1 MATNSKNREILI
13 LALTLLLTG
22 GVLGLGLW
30 YFNLLPG
37 TTQNSISSTEDT
49 SPSLNNPQFSD
60 SESNP
65 VPSFDLGSLDTS
77 LPNPTVLT
85 IDGSVTI
92 VTLVKQF
99 QIAYNFLNPNLPT
112 TYGIPD
118 GRPSGTNAGLKNLI
132 DGKVLM
138 AASSRPLNG
147 SELSAGIVGVP
158 IARDALAVAVGINNP
173 YKGGLTIEQLRLIF
187 LGQITNWSEVG
198 GPNLPIKVINRSRD
212 SGTHSFFQEAVLS
225 GKPFAPDGGNFTTV
239 EKDETTPI
247 LRALGNDGISYST
260 VTQIENQQTVR
271 IIPING
277 MSPTDKALVKNGTY
291 PISRVVYLAVP
302 RKTSPAVKQFVELA
316 LSPPGQQAVERAGFI
331 PLD

>member
-1 MATNSKNREILI
+1 MAPKSKNREILI
-13 LALTLLLTG
+13 LLLTLLITG
-22 GVLGLGLW
+22 GLLGLVLW

-37 TTQNSISSTEDT
+37 LMQSPGSSHQNA
-49 SPSLNNPQFSD
+49 SPSLNNDQSSGSQP
-60 SESNP
+60 NP
-65 VPSFDLGSLDTS
+65 VQSFDLGSLDTS
-77 LPNPTVLT
+77 LPNPNILT

-118 GRPSGTNAGLKNLI
+118 GRPNGTNAGLKNLI

-138 AASSRPLNG
+138 AASSRPLN
-147 SELSAGIVGVP
+147 SHELQAGIVGIP
-158 IARDALAVAVGINNP
+158 IARDALALAVGINNP
-173 YKGGLTIEQLRLIF
+173 YKGGLTIEQLRGIF

-198 GPNLPIKVINRSRD
+198 GSNLPIKVINRSRD

-225 GKPFAPDGGNFTTV
+225 GKPFAPDGKNFTTV
-239 EKDETTPI
+239 AQDETTPI

-277 MSPTDKALVKNGTY
+277 ISPTDKALVKNGTY

-302 RKTSPAVKQFVELA
+302 RKTSPAVKQFVDLA
-316 LSPPGQQAVERAGFI
+316 QSPPGQQAVQRAGFI
-331 PLD
+331 PLQ

>member
-13 LALTLLLTG
+13 LLLTLLITG

-30 YFNLLPG
+30 YFKLLPG
-37 TTQNSISSTEDT
+37 QIQSSADPNQNASQYLNDDQSSG
-49 SPSLNNPQFSD
+49 
-60 SESNP
+60 SESSP
-65 VPSFDLGSLDTS
+65 TQGFDLGSLDTS

-99 QIAYNFLNPNLPT
+99 QIGYNFLNPNLPT
-112 TYGIPD
+112 SYGIPD
-118 GRPSGTNAGLKNLI
+118 GKPNGTNAGIKNLI

-138 AASSRPLNG
+138 AASSRPLNA
-147 SELSAGIVGVP
+147 SESAGGIVGVP
-158 IARDALAVAVGINNP
+158 IARDGLAVAVGINNP
-173 YKGGLTIEQLRLIF
+173 YKGGLTLEQLRSIF

-225 GKPFAPDGGNFTTV
+225 GKPFPPDGGNFTTV
-239 EKDETTPI
+239 QQDETTPI

-260 VTQIENQQTVR
+260 VTQIENQTSVR
-271 IIPING
+271 VLPING
-277 MSPTDKALVKNGTY
+277 MSPTDQALVKNGSY

-302 RKTSPAVKQFVELA
+302 RKTSPAVKQFVEFA
-316 LSPPGQQAVERAGFI
+316 LSSRGQQAVQRAGFI
-331 PLD
+331 PVQ

>member
-1 MATNSKNREILI
+1 MSTNSKNREILI
-13 LALTLLLTG
+13 LVLALLLTG

-30 YFNLLPG
+30 YFKLLPG
-37 TTQNSISSTEDT
+37 LIPSSIEPNQNT
-49 SPSLNNPQFSD
+49 SQSLNNDQPSG
-60 SESNP
+60 SEPIP
-65 VPSFDLGSLDTS
+65 VQGFDVGSLDAS
-77 LPNPTVLT
+77 LPNPTVLS

-118 GRPSGTNAGLKNLI
+118 GKPNGTNAGLKNLI
-132 DGKVLM
+132 DGKALM

-173 YKGGLTIEQLRLIF
+173 YKGGLTVEQLRLIF

-212 SGTHSFFQEAVLS
+212 SGTHSFFQEAILS
-225 GKPFAPDGGNFTTV
+225 GKPFAPDGDNFTTV

-277 MSPTDKALVKNGTY
+277 ISPTDKALVKNGTY

-302 RKTSPAVKQFVELA
+302 SKTSPAVKQFVELA

-331 PLD
+331 PLQ